1 MAEQARVY
9 LDHNAT
15 TPLAE
20 PVLEAMLPWL
30 KQNFGNASSI
40 HAEGRAARSAIDRAR
55 AQVAGLVGAAPEEIV
70 FTGGG
75 TESDNLAVRGAAE
88 SRPPSGGSIRLVTS
102 AVEHHAVLRP
112 MQRLERLGCELT
124 SLPVDCFG
132 CLVLDELEKALQGG
146 KPVLVSLIAV
156 SNEVGTLQPV
166 EQAGALCR
174 ESEVTFHVDA
184 VQAAGRVPLDV
195 RRLKI
200 DLLSLSAHK
209 IYGPK
214 GVGALYVRR
223 GVEIQPQMLGG
234 GQERRRRSGTE
245 NVAGIVGFG
254 AACDLAR
261 TEFESRNRL
270 QLELRERLH
279 RGILG
284 RVEGVHLNGHPDKRV
299 SNTLN
304 LSFEGVEGEAILLG
318 LDSRGI
324 SASSGSACASGSLEP
339 SHVLTAMGV
348 APELAQNSVRFS
360 LGRGNTAAEIDR
372 TVEAVAD
379 IVQRLRAMQ
388 LSS

>member
-1 MAEQARVY
+1 MSTEARVY

-15 TPLAE
+15 TPLAG

-55 AQVAGLVGAAPEEIV
+55 AQVAALIGAAPEEIF

-75 TESDNLAVRGAAE
+75 TESDNLALRGTVEAR
-88 SRPPSGGSIRLVTS
+88 SVGGAVRLVTS

-112 MQRLERLGCELT
+112 LQRLERLGCELT
-124 SLPVDCFG
+124 ILPVDRFG
-132 CLVLDELEKALQGG
+132 CISSDDLENALLAGQ
-146 KPVLVSLIAV
+146 VTLVSLIAV
-156 SNEVGTLQPV
+156 SNEVGTIQPV

-174 ESEVTFHVDA
+174 SRGVTFHVDA
-184 VQAAGRVPLDV
+184 VQAAGRVTLDV
-195 RRLKI
+195 RKLKV

-209 IYGPK
+209 LYGPK
-214 GVGALYVRR
+214 GVGALYIRR
-223 GVEIQPQMLGG
+223 GMEIQPQMLGG

-254 AACDLAR
+254 EACALALA
-261 TEFESRNRL
+261 EFDSRNHT
-270 QLELRERLH
+270 QLELRERLY
-279 RGILG
+279 RGITQ
-284 RVEGVHLNGHPDKRV
+284 RIEGVHLNGHPELRV

-304 LSFEGVEGEAILLG
+304 LSFEGVEGEAVLLG

-324 SASSGSACASGSLEP
+324 AASSGSACASGSLEP
-339 SHVLTAMGV
+339 SHVLTAMGL
-348 APELAQNSVRFS
+348 ATELAQNSVRFS
-360 LGRGNTAAEIDR
+360 LGRDNTAQEIDR
-372 TVEAVAD
+372 TVEALAE
-379 IVQRLRAMQ
+379 IIQRLRAMQ